1 MLHQISRY
9 TIRSSKAYFSTSKPV
24 QSSTNFKNF
33 ATAFILFGFV
43 GSVYYSAI
51 SKMKHNDDLDD
62 IIQLEEKLRHL
73 NDNNNK
79 LYTRIHELK
88 LVEASMIRG
97 DNNLLGNIDEQI
109 SIHNDISSNTVS
121 INKLTHRLLFY
132 KRNVELFIRRVNSL
146 RDIILN

>member
-1 MLHQISRY
+1 MQTTQELRKEFENLNSIIHEMDRLDPFLCQK
-9 TIRSSKAYFSTSKPV
+9 KA
-24 QSSTNFKNF
+24 
-33 ATAFILFGFV
+33 
-43 GSVYYSAI
+43 
-51 SKMKHNDDLDD
+51 D

-132 KRNVELFIRRVNSL
+132 KRNIELFIRRVNSL